1 MAGTSLSTALFDYHL
16 PPEAIAQTAAEP
28 RDHSRLMVVDRK
40 TRKVEH
46 RRFYELDAIVPK
58 GSRFIRNTAAV
69 LKARLR
75 AQRPSG
81 GAVECLLLRPEDAHA
96 VTWRCLLK
104 PGKKLPV
111 NSTFGLAGRFDAVV
125 EQKLESGE
133 CIVRFSLQG
142 DKSVIDLAEAIGE
155 PPLPPY
161 IRRASAKEDALRYQT
176 VYADVSRP
184 VAVAAPTAGLH
195 FTDTLLQRL
204 AAQGN
209 HFYDLTLHVG
219 LGTFKPIE
227 SDSITEHKMHSEFY
241 EIPVETI
248 ACINSPSADSLR
260 IAVGTTAL
268 RAIEAFSRETVTPDT
283 GTPFYGDA
291 NLFIYPPNRFNCD
304 ALITNFHLPRSTLL
318 CLVSAFLTPD
328 SPDGIE
334 WIKELYQEALR
345 EGYRFYSYGDAM
357 LIL

>member
-1 MAGTSLSTALFDYHL
+1 MLPTSLFDYHL

-28 RDHSRLMVVDRK
+28 RDHSRLMVIDRR

-58 GSRFIRNTAAV
+58 GSRFIRNNASV

-81 GAVECLLLRPEDAHA
+81 GAVECLLLRPEDTHA
-96 VTWRCLLK
+96 ITWRCLLK

-111 NSTFGLAGRFDAVV
+111 GSSFGLANRFEATV
-125 EQKLESGE
+125 EQKLDSGE
-133 CIVRFSLQG
+133 CIVRFSLHGNQN
-142 DKSVIDLAEAIGE
+142 VVDLAEAIGE
-155 PPLPPY
+155 TPLPPY
-161 IRRASAKEDALRYQT
+161 IQRQAEAADATRYQT
-176 VYADVSRP
+176 VYADTSRP

-195 FTDTLLQRL
+195 FTKELLQRL
-204 AAQGN
+204 SSKGN

-241 EIPVETI
+241 EIPTETI
-248 ACINSPSADSLR
+248 ACINSPSADSPR
-260 IAVGTTAL
+260 IAIGTTAL
-268 RAIEAFSRETVTPDT
+268 RAIEAFSREAVAPDPS
-283 GTPFYGDA
+283 TPFYGNA
-291 NLFIYPPNRFNCD
+291 NIFIYPPNRFNCD

-328 SPDGIE
+328 SADGIS
-334 WIKELYQEALR
+334 WIKELYQEALQ